1 MENVFRDDEIKKT
14 LAKSFQ
20 INRNFQ
26 KLNIK
31 INHCS
36 FLFFV
41 EFIIEMLEKA
51 PYSDNQI

>member
-20 INRNFQ
+20 INKNFQ

-41 EFIIEMLEKA
+41 EFIIEMLEKV
-51 PYSDNQI
+51 PYSDNKI